1 MEEEAEEE
9 AMEVMSFIESSIL
22 VHGCSSSS
30 TWNKRKVDHRTL
42 PREEKR
48 KFRPHEA
55 LHCICRDYLGIPG
68 DPTTPISRGKDFYD
82 VFRITRSRFQRIME
96 DFCNTG
102 DQFYLNTKDCF
113 GNEVAS
119 VEVRILLPLKCLAF
133 GVPAKAFSD
142 YFQVSKTFGRECLHL
157 FWKKMREV
165 YQGEYLRLPTEA
177 DVKAITRLHGSV
189 HNGAKGMLGSLDCM
203 HTYWNKCPVAWQ
215 GSYKKGTGKLPSIVL
230 EAACDHHLWFWH
242 ASYGYA
248 GTLNDINILN
258 LSPLMEGFLD
268 GSFEELED
276 YVSPYKIGDEEFNIL
291 YFLVDGIY
299 PSFSRFVKS
308 IREPV
313 GKEEKNF
320 AKFQESAR
328 KDIERAFGVLQCKF
342 QYIHRPINLIDL
354 KAIAAMVATCLI
366 LHNMCVSDRIMDGD
380 VRAWY
385 NPANSLEE
393 DEGEEV
399 VDCDELKAMKAERK
413 MERLARTL
421 IENSDDCVKNLILR
435 KNRYKELNNKE
446 EHARLCAALMKKMKN
461 KKIKKK

>member
-9 AMEVMSFIESSIL
+9 AMEAMSMIESVTIA
-22 VHGCSSSS
+22 HASSSS
-30 TWNKRKVDHRTL
+30 SSQKKRKIDHRTL
-42 PREEKR
+42 PRSEKK

-55 LHCICRDYLGIPG
+55 KHCIDRDYLGIPG
-68 DPTTPISRGKDFYD
+68 DPTTPISNGKDFYD

-96 DFCNTG
+96 DLCNSG
-102 DQFYLNTKDCF
+102 DPFYLNTKDCF

-119 VEVRILLPLKCLAF
+119 VEARILLPLKCLAF

-142 YFQVSKTFGRECLHL
+142 YFQVSITFGRECVRH
-157 FWKKMREV
+157 FWFKMREV
-165 YQGEYLRLPTEA
+165 YQGEYLRRPTEA
-177 DVKAITRLHGSV
+177 DVKAITRLHASV
-189 HNGAKGMLGSLDCM
+189 HNGAHGMLGSLDCM

-215 GSYKKGTGKLPSIVL
+215 GSYRKGTGNLPSIVL

-276 YVSPYKIGDEEFNIL
+276 YVTPYKIGDEEFNIL

-299 PSFSRFVKS
+299 PTYSRFVKS

-313 GKEEKNF
+313 GNEEKNF
-320 AKFQESAR
+320 SAFQESAR
-328 KDIERAFGVLQCKF
+328 KDIERAFGVLQSKF
-342 QYIHRPINLIDL
+342 QYIHRPINLMEL
-354 KAIAAMVATCLI
+354 QGIATMVSTCII
-366 LHNMCVSDRIMDGD
+366 LHNMCVSDRIMEGD

-393 DEGEEV
+393 DEGEYIG
-399 VDCDELKAMKAERK
+399 DPAELQAMKENRRKERT
-413 MERLARTL
+413 ARTL
-421 IENSDDCVKNLILR
+421 IENADDCVKNVLLR
-435 KNRYKELNNKE
+435 RSRFKELNNKE
-446 EHARLCAALMKKMKN
+446 EHGRLCAALMNLVKN